1 MLLRVSDR
9 GEGIPGWW
17 REQVFEIF
25 QRVDGNQ
32 QPSDGRNGKQTRRGA
47 GVGLAVCR
55 AIVRVH
61 GGRIWVEDNP
71 GGGTCVNVALP
82 IGAPPSLPMSLS
94 EELI

>member
-1 MLLRVSDR
+1 MRKCSCASAIAVKAY
-9 GEGIPGWW
+9 P
-17 REQVFEIF
+17 
-25 QRVDGNQ
+25 DG
-32 QPSDGRNGKQTRRGA
+32 GA
-47 GVGLAVCR
+47 NKCSVCR

-61 GGRIWVEDNP
+61 GGRIWIEDNP